1 MFHEWWGVPVLLMGM
16 GVIFVPCEDRIL
28 FYLVLFASL
37 LNTWERPL
45 QLSRYNCAVL
55 FSLRLYFVKA
65 SYSGLPGLSTP
76 SPQPVGQ
83 WSSAWIVP
91 FCATARNFL
100 KVVTWGNHKVY
111 LLCFLSLMDHC
122 PLLPNIQCLEI
133 VVLCVLSFIVVWV
146 SRVNLVSVHF
156 GWKQKFSY
164 AKFCICMYMCTFSGE
179 LLQLSPKFLKGM

>member
-1 MFHEWWGVPVLLMGM
+1 MNDEVFQSCWWEW
-16 GVIFVPCEDRIL
+16 
-28 FYLVLFASL
+28 VLFLSLVRTEYYFILSFLLACWICEKDLCNFPDIIVQFSSLWDCILWRLAIQVYLDSQLHL
-37 LNTWERPL
+37 LN
-45 QLSRYNCAVL
+45 
-55 FSLRLYFVKA
+55 
-65 SYSGLPGLSTP
+65 
-76 SPQPVGQ
+76 PVGQ

-122 PLLPNIQCLEI
+122 PLLPNIRCFEI

-156 GWKQKFSY
+156 GWKQKFPY